1 MNSDAAD
8 ETRPPDQGTLTE
20 GDQSENAET
29 DDADR
34 HVMELLSEHVPLSL
48 LVDLTSPEGP
58 ASEEIL
64 EEEGVPEDS
73 WWVTGEG
80 GDLGSVGK
88 DLGEAEGDDE
98 GDGEGDGV
106 STR

>member
-1 MNSDAAD
+1 MSSDAAD
-8 ETRPPDQGTLTE
+8 ETRPQDQGTLT
-20 GDQSENAET
+20 DA
-29 DDADR
+29 DADR

-48 LVDLTSPEGP
+48 LLDLTSPEGP

-64 EEEGVPEDS
+64 QSEGVPENS

-88 DLGEAEGDDE
+88 DLGEAEDDDE
-98 GDGEGDGV
+98 SGHESDDDTEDGV
-106 STR
+106 DEVSSR